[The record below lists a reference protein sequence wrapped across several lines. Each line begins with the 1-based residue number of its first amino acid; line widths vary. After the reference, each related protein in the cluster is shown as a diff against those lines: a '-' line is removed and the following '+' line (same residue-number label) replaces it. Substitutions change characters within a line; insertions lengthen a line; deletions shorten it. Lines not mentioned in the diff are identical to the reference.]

1 MYVLNL
7 AFHNDN
13 EKRREKLDKPC
24 KKLPIDNSNWV
35 HWSKD

>member
-13 EKRREKLDKPC
+13 EKRP
-24 KKLPIDNSNWV
+24 KKLNKTCNKLQIDN
-35 HWSKD
+35 